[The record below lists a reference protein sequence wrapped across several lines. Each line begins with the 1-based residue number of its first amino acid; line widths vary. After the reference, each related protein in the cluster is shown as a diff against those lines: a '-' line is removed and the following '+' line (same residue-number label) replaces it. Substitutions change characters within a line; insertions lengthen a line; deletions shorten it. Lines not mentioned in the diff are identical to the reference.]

1 MEDSDPVLSFHFVS
15 LQCSYLILPSKT
27 LSSLSMNLWTWPALS
42 SPHACSEHSLQLRV
56 LAITECL
63 LGLPDGTSGKELACQ
78 GRRRKRCRFNPG
90 SGKSPGNGNG
100 NPVHYSLPWTE
111 EPARLQ
117 SMGLQRF
124 GRDLAA
130 CTTAYYVSLCTCF
143 FLIMNNFILI
153 IYIKV
158 K

>member
-1 MEDSDPVLSFHFVS
+1 MEDSDPVLSFHFAS

-78 GRRRKRCRFNPG
+78 GRRRKRCRFNPWVRKIPWKWKWKPSPLFPPMDRG
-90 SGKSPGNGNG
+90 ACQATVHGAAKS
-100 NPVHYSLPWTE
+100 
-111 EPARLQ
+111 Q
-117 SMGLQRF
+117 
-124 GRDLAA
+124 D
-130 CTTAYYVSLCTCF
+130 
-143 FLIMNNFILI
+143 
-153 IYIKV
+153 
-158 K
+158 